1 MLGNDKFTDM
11 DNPMLAL
18 NLRRLRDEKGLTQA
32 EVAEKA
38 GISRVAYR
46 NIETGA
52 ALPREGTVTNLAAA
66 LGAKVPDLMAEVKAL
81 HKVRFR
87 QKRMTSREQVLVG
100 VSRWLEAYAELEE
113 LLGQRKEFLFRKA
126 KAPAGAV
133 GLERARALAES
144 ARKAVSL
151 CPKDCIRDVCELLED
166 NGVKVYPLGIAND
179 GFFGL
184 SIAEDDGGPAVV
196 INTWERISVER
207 WIFTAAHELGHL
219 LLHLDA
225 YSVEN
230 RDENKA
236 EEKEAD
242 VFAAYFLMPSEVFA
256 EAWQE
261 TRGLSFVERV
271 LKVKRLFRV
280 SYRTV
285 LHRVQDTTSLGKSA
299 WARFQAE
306 YRDRYARTLGITEE
320 PQGLK
325 PAMAEPHSAHE
336 PDRLSAHEFNGDRLK
351 LLVRT
356 AIEKKL
362 ITLGRGAEILGLD
375 LVEMRKLAAS
385 WVE

>member
-1 MLGNDKFTDM
+1 MISYKIMDM
-11 DNPMLAL
+11 QILAL
-18 NLRRLRDEKGLTQA
+18 NLRRLRDEKGLTQGQ
-32 EVAEKA
+32 VAEKT

-46 NIETGA
+46 SIETGA
-52 ALPREGTVTNLAAA
+52 AEPRSGTLTNLAAA
-66 LGAKVPDLMAEVKAL
+66 LGVKIPDLMVEVRPL
-81 HKVRFR
+81 ERVRFR

-100 VSRWLEAYAELEE
+100 VSRWLEAYTELET
-113 LLGQRKEFLFRKA
+113 LLGQRKPFVFAKA
-126 KAPAGAV
+126 KASAGAS
-133 GLERARALAES
+133 GLDRAKALAEA
-144 ARKAVSL
+144 ARKVVDL

-166 NGVKVYPLGIAND
+166 NGVKVYPVSIANG

-184 SIAEDDGGPAVV
+184 SVAQGDGGPAVV
-196 INTWERISVER
+196 VNTWERISVER

-225 YSVEN
+225 YSVDS
-230 RDENKA
+230 RDENKT

-242 VFAAYFLMPSEVFA
+242 VFAAYFLMPADVFA

-261 TRGLSFVERV
+261 CRGLSFMERV

-285 LHRVQDTTSLGKSA
+285 LHRVQDTTPLGGA
-299 WARFQAE
+299 VWARFQSE
-306 YRDRYARTLGITEE
+306 YRDRYGRTLSIKEE

-336 PDRLSAHEFNGDRLK
+336 PDRLSPHEFNGDRLK
-351 LLVRT
+351 LLVRM
-356 AIEKKL
+356 AIEKET

-375 LVEMRKLAAS
+375 LLEMRKLAAS